1 MGREKHHGAFQLTP
15 ILYLNVKANQNSKP
29 PPPTISTPNR
39 MLSPFLVGK
48 VEWYWKD
55 TFFFFKVFSYKG
67 KRGRCFLFL
76 ERVFLKT

>member
-55 TFFFFKVFSYKG
+55 TFFFFFLRYFLIKG
-67 KRGRCFLFL
+67 KEADAFSF
-76 ERVFLKT
+76 